1 MKDNFLS
8 CELVTVF
15 DSRWTLTVATRVKV
29 TIMWLKLLPF
39 SDPLATSFTI
49 SAPCSPTWLTSWT
62 PCWSWRRMTKTKH
75 WDPRLAD
82 CLLLCALDSAV
93 TAPASHESRIAIIEW
108 WCKFIPS
115 PLDAANIQMTSAV
128 SAVFQIRHGQCRVE
142 HSEHLILSGENIFA
156 VLKVIRFAFP
166 KIRIFSHL

>member
-1 MKDNFLS
+1 MRVCDCFRFSLDLDSGHKSEGYNN
-8 CELVTVF
+8 VTQTF
-15 DSRWTLTVATRVKV
+15 QIR
-29 TIMWLKLLPF
+29 
-39 SDPLATSFTI
+39 
-49 SAPCSPTWLTSWT
+49 
-62 PCWSWRRMTKTKH
+62 WRR
-75 WDPRLAD
+75 PSRYRLDALWPD
-82 CLLLCALDSAV
+82 WRAGRHAEAGEGWLRLSTETRASAVAECLLLCALDSAV

-142 HSEHLILSGENIFA
+142 HSENLILSGENIFA